1 MQSHLHPFLH
11 LDPGHSAIAAEG
23 PNLDSSGIDV
33 AIDVALDV
41 AADGVCDSIRAA
53 LPRANLSQAREGEL

>member
-11 LDPGHSAIAAEG
+11 LDPGYSAIAAEG

-33 AIDVALDV
+33 A
-41 AADGVCDSIRAA
+41 ADGVGDSIRAA